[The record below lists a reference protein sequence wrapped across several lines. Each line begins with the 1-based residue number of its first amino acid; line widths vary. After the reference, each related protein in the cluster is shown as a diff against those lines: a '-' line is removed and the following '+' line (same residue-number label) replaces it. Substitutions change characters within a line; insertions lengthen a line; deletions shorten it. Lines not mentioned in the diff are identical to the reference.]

1 MQCVKCIVAA
11 YSSICSLTKLLQLL
25 EGAGVSS
32 VVHGRYDGHSVA
44 VAEVADADGRV
55 GAVRGDKRAGVDGL
69 ETARG
74 RSRGELGVPEDGRGG
89 RELAS
94 NAQR

>member
-55 GAVRGDKRAGVDGL
+55 GALRGYKSAGVDWL

-74 RSRGELGVPEDGRGG
+74 RSR
-89 RELAS
+89 
-94 NAQR
+94 

>member
-1 MQCVKCIVAA
+1 MAA
-11 YSSICSLTKLLQLL
+11 YCGISALAELLELL
-25 EGAGVSS
+25 EGAGVSA
-32 VVHGRYDGHSVA
+32 VVHGRHNGLCVA

-55 GAVRGDKRAGVDGL
+55 GALRGYKSAGVDWL

-74 RSRGELGVPEDGRGG
+74 RSRGKLGVPEDGRGG

>member
-55 GAVRGDKRAGVDGL
+55 GALRGYKSAGVDWL

-74 RSRGELGVPEDGRGG
+74 RSRGELGVPED
-89 RELAS
+89 LS
-94 NAQR
+94 LIHI

>member
-1 MQCVKCIVAA
+1 
-11 YSSICSLTKLLQLL
+11 
-25 EGAGVSS
+25 VSA
-32 VVHGRYDGHSVA
+32 VVHGRHDGLCVA

-89 RELAS
+89 RELAGD
-94 NAQR
+94 AQRRGRLWRLVGGWGW